1 MNTISCYVVDDE
13 AGAIALLRD
22 YIEKTPGLEL
32 IGSSLNPIA
41 ALDELTGPNAPDITF
56 LDVDMRSLSG
66 MDLAGMV
73 NLYTTVVFTTA
84 FPQYAL
90 EAFEKEAFD
99 FLLKPITYERF
110 AKCIQHAKRKRKLTA
125 KNEYPIREDFFNI
138 KSEIKG
144 RMVKIK
150 FAEVLYIEGA
160 VNYIQIHTT
169 GDKHMTYLTMK
180 EIEHYLPKPLFA
192 RIHRSFIINVNY
204 VKVIERNQIKMQNGD
219 TLIMGDHYKKYFL
232 DLMDEHLVKT
242 DRSPGSGN

>member
-13 AGAIALLRD
+13 AGAIALLKE
-22 YIEKTPGLEL
+22 YIERTPGLEL
-32 IGSSLNPIA
+32 IGSSLDPIV

-56 LDVDMRSLSG
+56 VDVDMRLLSG

-99 FLLKPITYERF
+99 YLLKPITYERF
-110 AKCIQHAKRKRKLTA
+110 AKCIQHAKRKRKMMM
-125 KNEYPIREDFFNI
+125 KYEYPVREDFFNI
-138 KSEIKG
+138 KSEVKG

-150 FAEVLYIEGA
+150 FDEVIYIEGA

-169 GDKHMTYLTMK
+169 EGKHMTYLTMK
-180 EIEHYLPKPLFA
+180 DIEGHLPKPLFA
-192 RIHRSFIINVNY
+192 RIHRSFLINVNF
-204 VKVIERNQIKMQNGD
+204 VKIVERSQVRMQNGD
-219 TLIMGDHYKKYFL
+219 ALTMGDFYKKQFL
-232 DLMDEHLVKT
+232 DLMDEHLIRT
-242 DRSPGSGN
+242 DR